1 MIKTKTFI
9 EVEVKGRDYAFLC
22 SPDAPLPEA
31 YEALKLVEQYLVD
44 RLKAIQPEESLK
56 EKTEEPNVN

>member
-1 MIKTKTFI
+1 MIKNKTFI

-31 YEALKLVEQYLVD
+31 HEALKLVEQYLVD
-44 RLKAIQPEESLK
+44 RLNAVQHPQITTDEVK
-56 EKTEEPNVN
+56 EAE